1 MNPGYLSTNPFSQV
15 TTIGHATERG
25 PEQPGVHVKELSE
38 GDRHRLL
45 MHFLALDA
53 SARLLRFGMVFPD
66 ELITTYVQQVNFA
79 RATVFGVY
87 DSALMLAGVGHL
99 AFTPREALPVVAT
112 SKERVAEF
120 GVSVSASA
128 RGMGIGTRL
137 FERAAIHC
145 RNADVDTLLMH
156 FLSYN
161 ESMMHIARKA
171 GMEVHHD
178 HGEADAYL
186 KLPPADA
193 TSALQEVVEE
203 QVASLDYAVKLKA
216 RLLSLTEAEA
226 RCRALVETTPA
237 ITYMADL
244 TDEVKMHYVSP
255 QTENLLGFSVQEW
268 LTDPE
273 RWVKQLHPIDR
284 DRVLDAFNDTF
295 VSGMPFKMEYRL
307 VARDGT
313 SRWFQEYGVVI
324 TDAIQKRRYMYG
336 TMVDITDRKAAE
348 A

>member
-1 MNPGYLSTNPFSQV
+1 MVGYNRPRA
-15 TTIGHATERG
+15 GEA
-25 PEQPGVHVKELSE
+25 GVCVKELSAR
-38 GDRHRLL
+38 DHHRLQ
-45 MHFLALDA
+45 MHFLALDG

-66 ELITTYVQQVNFA
+66 ELITRYVQKINFA
-79 RATVFGVY
+79 RDTMFGVY
-87 DSALMLAGVGHL
+87 DSELMLAGVGHL
-99 AFTPREALPVVAT
+99 AFTPREEALPVVARAT
-112 SKERVAEF
+112 SKERVGEF

-145 RNADVDTLLMH
+145 RNADVDTLYMY
-156 FLSYN
+156 FLSCN
-161 ESMMHIARKA
+161 QSMIHIAKKF
-171 GMEVHHD
+171 GMEVHHY

-186 KLPPADA
+186 KLRLANPA
-193 TSALQEVVEE
+193 SASQEIVEE
-203 QVASLDYAVKLKA
+203 QVASLDYTLKLEA
-216 RLLSLTEAEA
+216 RLRSLIEAEA
-226 RCRALVETTPA
+226 RYRALLETTPA

-255 QTENLLGFSVQEW
+255 HTESLLGFSVQEW

-295 VSGMPFKMEYRL
+295 VSGIPFKMEYR
-307 VARDGT
+307 VVTRDGA
-313 SRWFQEYGVVI
+313 SRWFQDHGVVV
-324 TDAIQKRRYMYG
+324 TDAIQKRSYMYG

>member
-1 MNPGYLSTNPFSQV
+1 MNAAYLSTNPFSHV
-15 TTIGHATERG
+15 TKIGHA
-25 PEQPGVHVKELSE
+25 PEKPGVHIKELSE
-38 GDRHRLL
+38 GDRHHLL

-66 ELITTYVQQVNFA
+66 ELITTYVQQINFA
-79 RATVFGVY
+79 RASVFGVY
-87 DSALMLAGVGHL
+87 DSALMLVGVGHL

-161 ESMMHIARKA
+161 QSMMHIAKKA

-203 QVASLDYAVKLKA
+203 QVASLDYTVKLKA

-226 RCRALVETTPA
+226 RHRALVETTPA

-273 RWVKQLHPIDR
+273 RWVKQLHPRDR

-295 VSGMPFKMEYRL
+295 LSGIPFKIEYRL
-307 VARDGT
+307 VTRDGT

-324 TDAIQKRRYMYG
+324 TDAIQKKRYMYG

>member
-25 PEQPGVHVKELSE
+25 LEQPGVHVKELSE
-38 GDRHRLL
+38 GDRHHLL

-79 RATVFGVY
+79 RATMFGVY

-178 HGEADAYL
+178 HGEGDAYL

-268 LTDPE
+268 LTDP
-273 RWVKQLHPIDR
+273 
-284 DRVLDAFNDTF
+284 
-295 VSGMPFKMEYRL
+295 
-307 VARDGT
+307 
-313 SRWFQEYGVVI
+313 
-324 TDAIQKRRYMYG
+324 
-336 TMVDITDRKAAE
+336 
-348 A
+348 

>member
-1 MNPGYLSTNPFSQV
+1 MSSGYLSTNPFSHLATV
-15 TTIGHATERG
+15 GHA
-25 PEQPGVHVKELSE
+25 PDKPGMHVRELSE

-66 ELITTYVQQVNFA
+66 ELISAYVQQMNFA
-79 RATVFGVY
+79 RDTLFGVY
-87 DSALMLAGVGHL
+87 DNALMLAGVGHL
-99 AFTPREALPVVAT
+99 AFTPREALPVVAPAT
-112 SKERVAEF
+112 SKERIGEF
-120 GVSVSASA
+120 GISVSASA

-145 RNADVDTLLMH
+145 RNAAVDILYMQ
-156 FLSYN
+156 FLSSN
-161 ESMMHIARKA
+161 QSMMHIAKKA

-178 HGEADAYL
+178 HGEAEAYL

-193 TSALQEVVEE
+193 TSASQEVVEE
-203 QVASLDYAVKLKA
+203 QVANLDYTLKLEA
-216 RLLSLTEAEA
+216 RLRSLIAAET
-226 RCRALVETTPA
+226 RYRALLETTPA

-244 TDEVKMHYVSP
+244 TDEVTMHYVSP
-255 QTENLLGFSVQEW
+255 HTESLLGYSVQEW

-273 RWVKQLHPIDR
+273 RWVKQLHPKDR

-295 VSGMPFKMEYRL
+295 LSSMPFKMEYRL
-307 VARDGT
+307 VTRDGT

-324 TDAIQKRRYMYG
+324 TDPIQKKRFMYG
-336 TMVDITDRKAAE
+336 TMVDITERKAVE

>member
-1 MNPGYLSTNPFSQV
+1 MNPAYLHTNPFSHV
-15 TTIGHATERG
+15 ATIGHG
-25 PEQPGVHVKELSE
+25 PEKPGMCVKELTAR
-38 GDRHRLL
+38 DRRALQT
-45 MHFLALDA
+45 HFLALDG

-66 ELITTYVQQVNFA
+66 ELITRYVQEINFA
-79 RATVFGVY
+79 RDTMFGVY
-87 DSALMLAGVGHL
+87 DSELMLAGVAHL
-99 AFTPREALPVVAT
+99 AFTPREQALPVVARAT
-112 SKERVAEF
+112 SKERVGEF

-145 RNADVDTLLMH
+145 RNADVDILYMQ

-161 ESMMHIARKA
+161 KSMIHIAKKF
-171 GMEVHHD
+171 GMEVQNH

-186 KLPPADA
+186 KLGPANPA
-193 TSALQEVVEE
+193 SASQEVVEE
-203 QVASLDYAVKLKA
+203 QVASLDYTLKLEA
-216 RLLSLTEAEA
+216 RLRSLIAAET
-226 RCRALVETTPA
+226 RYRALLETTPA

-255 QTENLLGFSVQEW
+255 HTESLLGFSVQEW

-295 VSGMPFKMEYRL
+295 VSGIPFKMEYRL
-307 VARDGT
+307 VTRDGT
-313 SRWFQEYGVVI
+313 ARWFQDQGVVI
-324 TDAIQKRRYMYG
+324 TDTIQERSYMFG

-348 A
+348 T

>member
-1 MNPGYLSTNPFSQV
+1 MSSAYLSINPFSHV
-15 TTIGHATERG
+15 ATIGHA
-25 PEQPGVHVKELSE
+25 PEKPGMYVRELTE
-38 GDRHRLL
+38 GDRHCLL

-53 SARLLRFGMVFPD
+53 SARLFRFGMVFPD
-66 ELITTYVQQVNFA
+66 ELITAYVQQMNFA
-79 RATVFGVY
+79 RDTLFGVY
-87 DSALMLAGVGHL
+87 DGALMLAGVGHL
-99 AFTPREALPVVAT
+99 AFMPREALPVVARVT

-128 RGMGIGTRL
+128 RGIGIGTRL
-137 FERAAIHC
+137 FDRAAIHC
-145 RNADVDTLLMH
+145 RNADVDTLYMQ
-156 FLSYN
+156 FLSSN
-161 ESMMHIARKA
+161 QSMMHIAERA

-193 TSALQEVVEE
+193 ASASQEVAEE
-203 QVASLDYAVKLKA
+203 QVASLDYTVKLKA
-216 RLLSLTEAEA
+216 RLLRLTEAEA
-226 RCRALVETTPA
+226 RHRALVETTPA

-244 TDEVKMHYVSP
+244 TDKVKMHYVSP

-273 RWVKQLHPIDR
+273 RWVKQLHPQDR

-295 VSGMPFKMEYRL
+295 LSGMPFKMDYRL
-307 VARDGT
+307 VTRDGT
-313 SRWFQEYGVVI
+313 SRWFQEHGVVI
-324 TDAIQKRRYMYG
+324 TDPLQKRRFMYG